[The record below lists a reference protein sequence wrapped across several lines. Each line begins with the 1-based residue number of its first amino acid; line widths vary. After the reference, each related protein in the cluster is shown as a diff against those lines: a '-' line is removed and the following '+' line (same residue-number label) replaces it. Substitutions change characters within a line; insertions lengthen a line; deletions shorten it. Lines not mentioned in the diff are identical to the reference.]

1 MIFRLL
7 LALAG
12 VIGAFGAGS
21 LVAQHIETGSGCPII
36 GAIPIC
42 AIVLAGY
49 VLVLTSAALP
59 KGVRAPVFFTGWTPV
74 AALAAIGITLELI
87 TGDVCPKTVGGI
99 PQCYLSAGLA
109 AFVLVLMMGVMWK
122 NRP

>member
-7 LALAG
+7 LALTGG
-12 VIGAFGAGS
+12 VGAYGAGA
-21 LVAQHIETGSGCPII
+21 LVVQHIETGSGCPTI

-49 VLVLTSAALP
+49 VLVMAAAILP

-74 AALAAIGITLELI
+74 AALAAVGVTLELI
-87 TGDVCPKTVGGI
+87 TGDICPKTPGGI
-99 PQCYLSAGLA
+99 PQCYLSAALA
-109 AFVLVLMMGVMWK
+109 LIVLVLMMGVM
-122 NRP
+122 RRR